1 MSNGTK
7 ILIAILIIAAIT
19 VGIVGAVNTTVKKGN
34 KKDGELDEILNYI
47 NKTENN
53 SNIEHDNL
61 ENEIQENVVE
71 KNNTIETT
79 IVSNQVQND
88 VIGKEE
94 EDSNKEN
101 TEAQNRQKAIQM
113 AKDEWA
119 ISVDS
124 YDFQATLKSDG
135 IYEITVISNDSN
147 RTTVAVYTVDVNTG
161 TVTE

>member
-19 VGIVGAVNTTVKKGN
+19 VGIVGAVNTTAKKEN

-53 SNIEHDNL
+53 SDVENNNV
-61 ENEIQENVVE
+61 ENEIQENVIE
-71 KNNTIETT
+71 ENTTIENT
-79 IVSNQVQND
+79 VGSNKLQND
-88 VIGKEE
+88 IVGKEE

-119 ISVDS
+119 ISVNS

-147 RTTVAVYTVDVNTG
+147 RTTVAIYTVDVNAG

>member
-79 IVSNQVQND
+79 IVSNKVQND

-113 AKDEWA
+113 AKD
-119 ISVDS
+119 
-124 YDFQATLKSDG
+124 
-135 IYEITVISNDSN
+135 
-147 RTTVAVYTVDVNTG
+147 
-161 TVTE
+161 

>member
-19 VGIVGAVNTTVKKGN
+19 VGIVGAVNTTAKKEN

-53 SNIEHDNL
+53 SDVENNNV
-61 ENEIQENVVE
+61 ENEIQENVIE
-71 KNNTIETT
+71 ENTTIENT
-79 IVSNQVQND
+79 VGSNKLQND
-88 VIGKEE
+88 IVGKEE

-113 AKDEWA
+113 ANKTDIIVLAGKGHEPYQEINGVKHPFDERIIVNDI
-119 ISVDS
+119 IS
-124 YDFQATLKSDG
+124 KINKKG
-135 IYEITVISNDSN
+135 KN
-147 RTTVAVYTVDVNTG
+147 
-161 TVTE
+161 